1 MRKKILTIVA
11 SLAILAGGIFTY
23 LAIASPTEA
32 TSFGNCRRD
41 NDNNAI
47 IKNGTCSTDELS
59 KKYKENRTKDL
70 PAIFSHYNVPT
81 NFSSA
86 KKGEVRKNGDV
97 VVDGKVVAT
106 GAKSVGR
113 QNISG
118 SSKITIDGKTYYE
131 RKTSVS
137 FATNSIPAFV
147 FFDKNGEFQSAV
159 LTSCGNPVTAKPKPK
174 VAYKCDGLTSKKID
188 RTRYDLEVK
197 TSQHR
202 ATFQSVTFNVYD
214 KSGNKVESKTSNSKS
229 YRYTQTTP
237 GEYTIKAVV
246 TFKTHDGKTV
256 TSKESDCVTKIT
268 VEEEPKKPVYSCDAL
283 EASLIGEA
291 TDRTYKYTLSYT
303 AENGAELQ
311 TVDFNFG
318 DGNRKDGVTPSE
330 LSDVTHKYA
339 KEGNYTTTATLNFNI
354 DGNVKSKKCSVKITA
369 SPDKEEPCPYN
380 PELPVGHPDCEEP
393 KEEEPE
399 ECPHKPGVPVDSEEC
414 FEPCPSNPE
423 LPADSKD
430 CEEPVTPP
438 TPEEPETPTE
448 EKGKGEEVPT
458 VIPETGA
465 GSIIGAFA
473 GLGSIAGATYYAVQ
487 SRRELIGKMF
497 NR

>member
-1 MRKKILTIVA
+1 
-11 SLAILAGGIFTY
+11 
-23 LAIASPTEA
+23 
-32 TSFGNCRRD
+32 
-41 NDNNAI
+41 
-47 IKNGTCSTDELS
+47 
-59 KKYKENRTKDL
+59 
-70 PAIFSHYNVPT
+70 
-81 NFSSA
+81 
-86 KKGEVRKNGDV
+86 
-97 VVDGKVVAT
+97 
-106 GAKSVGR
+106 
-113 QNISG
+113 
-118 SSKITIDGKTYYE
+118 
-131 RKTSVS
+131 
-137 FATNSIPAFV
+137 FV

-174 VAYKCDGLTSKKID
+174 VAYKCDALTSKKID

-354 DGNVKSKKCSVKITA
+354 DG
-369 SPDKEEPCPYN
+369 
-380 PELPVGHPDCEEP
+380 
-393 KEEEPE
+393 
-399 ECPHKPGVPVDSEEC
+399 
-414 FEPCPSNPE
+414 
-423 LPADSKD
+423 
-430 CEEPVTPP
+430 
-438 TPEEPETPTE
+438 
-448 EKGKGEEVPT
+448 
-458 VIPETGA
+458 
-465 GSIIGAFA
+465 
-473 GLGSIAGATYYAVQ
+473 
-487 SRRELIGKMF
+487 
-497 NR
+497 